1 MADNPVSWFFLTVIG
16 LYFLYR
22 FLKKIIDENERIKA
36 EKEKTYQEEI
46 FLQNSIDKSNIM
58 AYNRFINRRENK

>member
-1 MADNPVSWFFLTVIG
+1 MADNPVSWFFLTAIG

-22 FLKKIIDENERIKA
+22 FLKKIIDESERIKA
-36 EKEKTYQEEI
+36 EKENAYQEEL